1 MRGKSAEVLR
11 LIKSLSASEKK
22 AFRKVSA
29 ATGGKEYLA
38 LFNAYDLNKNITEKR
53 LELQFGKHKL
63 PPLKN
68 YLYQNLLKW
77 LVEQESANGEAQDV
91 YKLARTI
98 RVLEARGITEGSVKL
113 LEQHI
118 VLYRE
123 QHLYPEALLLIRL
136 KLRLLNLN
144 APGTSSGEAQKS
156 LAEEETLLLSMIKQ
170 NKAEHSMNQIR
181 ESLANRTPAFR
192 KKLLSELKTINKL
205 PGYGQTQYLQFYTAY
220 IQKDVAKVK
229 HALLDLLKI
238 LCDYKVR
245 DPLALKSFFEI
256 CLLALQLL
264 KDERELLFIR
274 QLLNQVPVHEHT
286 LEYKRSLT
294 ALVDVYFYRSTS
306 TQKLPKVPEVT
317 STDPLLNLLCAE
329 TLYYSSLAYREMGDL
344 ENALKLQIRII
355 NNPAFAAFTELQ
367 VYTRIVNLISNFDA
381 EHYSIVG
388 YLHQQT
394 LFYINRCGKLFDF
407 EIQFMNNMRLVRK
420 FRNTEEKVAFYTTVL
435 NRMEALRAAGSEPL
449 AYRFN
454 FSKWLHRKSNEPS

>member
-1 MRGKSAEVLR
+1 MRGKSAEMLR
-11 LIKSLSASEKK
+11 LIKSLSTSEKK
-22 AFRKVSA
+22 AFRKAST
-29 ATGGKEYLA
+29 ATGGKEYVA
-38 LFNAYDLNKNITEKR
+38 LFNAYDLDKNITEKQ

-77 LVEQESANGEAQDV
+77 LVDQDGLNGGAPDV
-91 YKLARTI
+91 YKLARMI

-113 LEQHI
+113 LKQHI
-118 VLYRE
+118 VQYRE
-123 QHLYPEALLLIRL
+123 RHLYMEVLILIRL
-136 KLRLLNLN
+136 KLRLLSLS
-144 APGTSSGEAQKS
+144 ALGTSSKEVQKL
-156 LAEEETLLLSMIKQ
+156 LAEEEALLLSMIKQ
-170 NKAEHSMNQIR
+170 NKAEQSMNQIR
-181 ESLANRTPAFR
+181 ESLSYRTPALR
-192 KKLLSELKTINKL
+192 KKLLSELKTIDKL

-220 IQKDVAKVK
+220 IQKDAVKVK
-229 HALLDLLKI
+229 NVLLDLLKM
-238 LCDYKVR
+238 LCDYRVR

-256 CLLALQLL
+256 YLMALQLL
-264 KDERELLFIR
+264 KSESELPFLR
-274 QLLNQVPVHEHT
+274 QLLNRVPVNEHT

-294 ALVDVYFYRSTS
+294 ALVDVYFYRSDAS
-306 TQKLPKVPEVT
+306 RKLPKVPDVT
-317 STDPLLNLLCAE
+317 FTDPLLNLLCAE
-329 TLYYSSLAYREMGDL
+329 SLYYSSLAYREMGDF
-344 ENALKLQIRII
+344 ENAMKLQIRII

-449 AYRFN
+449 AYRFD
-454 FSKWLHRKSNEPS
+454 FSKWLHKKMNESL